1 MDSDKQLDSAK
12 ASSIE
17 VRTTTDRVDHASEKP
32 ERRLSHS
39 TDASKNSG
47 KKTAEKRA
55 DDRASPDAAEQPA
68 KKMKRGKYISRAWYN
83 DLSPGHLKSPVRPLT
98 LAHY

>member
-17 VRTTTDRVDHASEKP
+17 VMTTTDRVDHASEKP

-39 TDASKNSG
+39 TEASKNSG

-55 DDRASPDAAEQPA
+55 DDQATKSKVRWRRAVCSMYRTGPA
-68 KKMKRGKYISRAWYN
+68 MRLGAKR
-83 DLSPGHLKSPVRPLT
+83 P
-98 LAHY
+98 